1 MYIQKSIN
9 EHFYTDELLQNEHTF
24 VTTTWIQMTAPP
36 RLPCVLSLSMNYC
49 FWCWDKRYWLAFEF
63 SRNRIIYI
71 TPPHPSCFYT
81 ALGLWDISCFVWHWF
96 SHCHWGFGY
105 LLYMNVLRFIS
116 PFHCPWTFGVCVVW
130 GCLNNAAMINL
141 VHIFLCTY
149 VHISVDFLG
158 L

>member
-71 TPPHPSCFYT
+71 TPPPPIPAAFILHWVYEIFPVLCGTDSLIVTEVLDTFFIWMYYGLFLPST
-81 ALGLWDISCFVWHWF
+81 ARGHLG
-96 SHCHWGFGY
+96 
-105 LLYMNVLRFIS
+105 
-116 PFHCPWTFGVCVVW
+116 
-130 GCLNNAAMINL
+130 
-141 VHIFLCTY
+141 Y
-149 VHISVDFLG
+149 V
-158 L
+158 

>member
-71 TPPHPSCFYT
+71 TPPPSQLLLYCIGFMRYFLFCVALILSLSLRFWIPSLYECT
-81 ALGLWDISCFVWHWF
+81 TVYFSLPLPVDIWGMCSLGLFK
-96 SHCHWGFGY
+96 
-105 LLYMNVLRFIS
+105 
-116 PFHCPWTFGVCVVW
+116 
-130 GCLNNAAMINL
+130 
-141 VHIFLCTY
+141 
-149 VHISVDFLG
+149 
-158 L
+158 